1 MLITYEHL
9 TDDKYMCTITY
20 KMFDEEKIVMS
31 KRLVHALKAELGNKV
46 KLKEPVIPENLTFE
60 DIIR

>member
-1 MLITYEHL
+1 MLITYEHH

-46 KLKEPVIPENLTFE
+46 KPKEPVIPRNLTFE

>member
-1 MLITYEHL
+1 MLITYEHH

-60 DIIR
+60 DVIR